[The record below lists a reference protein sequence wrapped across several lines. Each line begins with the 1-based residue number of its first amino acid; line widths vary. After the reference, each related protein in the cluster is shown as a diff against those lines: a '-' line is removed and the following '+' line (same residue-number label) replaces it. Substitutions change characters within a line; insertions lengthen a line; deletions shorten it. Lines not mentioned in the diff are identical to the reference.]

1 MNKLTYYINKNVTT
15 INTISGLMCVTAA
28 SILAIK
34 QTPKAICII
43 KNRKEELQT
52 DKLPVFD
59 IVKSTGKLYLPSA
72 ILYVIGTSGILSSNV
87 ISAKRLSAL
96 AAICTTNANELHA
109 IKNKVVETVG
119 ETTKD
124 AISNKVIEEK
134 IKDNPPSNSD
144 VINTGRGN
152 TLCLDYTSGRY
163 FRSDINKI
171 KQAINECNARLLR
184 ENYIL
189 LNEFYYEIGLPH
201 TLAGSLLGFNVDKG
215 LIEPEYSSH
224 PDFDSGEVVFTISFD
239 SDQLT
244 YIYR

>member
-1 MNKLTYYINKNVTT
+1 MNKLAYYINKNVTT
-15 INTISGLMCVTAA
+15 INTISGLMCITAA

-34 QTPKAICII
+34 QTPKALGIVEKC
-43 KNRKEELQT
+43 KDELQT
-52 DKLPVFD
+52 DKLPASEV
-59 IVKSTGKLYLPSA
+59 IKNTGKLYIPSA
-72 ILYVIGTSGILSSNV
+72 VLYLMGATAIVSSNI
-87 ISAKRLSAL
+87 ISAKRISAL
-96 AAICTTNANELHA
+96 AAICTANANELHA
-109 IKNKVVETVG
+109 IKNKIVETVG
-119 ETTKD
+119 ETTKE
-124 AISNKVIEEK
+124 AIDNKVIEEK

-189 LNEFYYEIGLPH
+189 LNEFYYELGLPH
-201 TLAGSLLGFNVDKG
+201 TQAGSLLGFNVDKG

-224 PDFDSGEVVFTISFD
+224 PDFDSDEVVFTISFD
-239 SDQLT
+239 PEQLI